1 MTKKPKSIV
10 KRIIIMLLI
19 LCAFSIFFLLWYFF
33 CPKKYSVYGV
43 GTDTL
48 NPKYIVVKLY
58 GMELQEPYYK
68 EYIIENDNSIE
79 NIKSSL
85 NELSLK
91 PCFDRED
98 NGKKEEQECWKV
110 QLYEDENTYLGIH
123 DLGVM
128 ADGRELVN
136 IGTAYN
142 GLDMN
147 NIFSFIGENVLEGQ
161 GGNEVREAVLQ
172 AINDEITDI
181 TKETLLQLCENK
193 DKDFRHFQKYYYW
206 DEEELTDTL
215 SIDNDINN
223 IVRFQIDSSDLYMLV
238 WYQDEIHQYGTKKT
252 DVEKIMKVYKAEIY
266 NTKGESVGLYDKDLK
281 NFLEDNG

>member
-1 MTKKPKSIV
+1 
-10 KRIIIMLLI
+10 
-19 LCAFSIFFLLWYFF
+19 
-33 CPKKYSVYGV
+33 
-43 GTDTL
+43 
-48 NPKYIVVKLY
+48 
-58 GMELQEPYYK
+58 
-68 EYIIENDNSIE
+68 
-79 NIKSSL
+79 
-85 NELSLK
+85 
-91 PCFDRED
+91 
-98 NGKKEEQECWKV
+98 
-110 QLYEDENTYLGIH
+110 
-123 DLGVM
+123 M

-161 GGNEVREAVLQ
+161 GENEVREAVLQ